1 MKKPYYLLRFTDLE
15 NQKTE
20 WKRKN
25 FVDIIT
31 ILTECTI
38 LMNQKKAKGVVELYR
53 VNDGK
58 LVAEGRELMF
68 KMVRID

>member
-25 FVDIIT
+25 YVDIIT
-31 ILTECTI
+31 ILTEYTI

-58 LVAEGRELMF
+58 LRVEGHELMF
-68 KMVRID
+68 MRVRRD

>member
-58 LVAEGRELMF
+58 PVAEGRELMF

>member
-20 WKRKN
+20 WKRKKY
-25 FVDIIT
+25 VDILT
-31 ILTECTI
+31 ILTECI
-38 LMNQKKAKGVVELYR
+38 MLMNQKKAKGVVELYK

-58 LVAEGRELMF
+58 LGLEGRELMF
-68 KMVRID
+68 MRVRRD